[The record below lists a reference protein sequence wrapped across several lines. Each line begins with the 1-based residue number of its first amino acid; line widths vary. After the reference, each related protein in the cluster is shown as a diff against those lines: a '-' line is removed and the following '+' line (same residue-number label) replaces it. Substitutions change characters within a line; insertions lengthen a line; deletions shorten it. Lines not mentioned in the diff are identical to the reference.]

1 MFFQYLWP
9 TVLFFAQSVAS
20 EHFSACDFLGGFL
33 QQSQQ
38 KLSWISPK
46 FLKSE
51 CPLEGK
57 SELWPA
63 ICFFTK
69 HLCSLEINT
78 DITRVFMTMAKLK
91 GLYAMFLQVIVLVE
105 YRLG

>member
-9 TVLFFAQSVAS
+9 TVLLLLLFAQSVAS
-20 EHFSACDFLGGFL
+20 EHYSACDFLGGFL

-38 KLSWISPK
+38 NLTWTLQK

-51 CPLEGK
+51 CPLKGK

-63 ICFFTK
+63 NVFTK
-69 HLCSLEINT
+69 HLCS
-78 DITRVFMTMAKLK
+78 
-91 GLYAMFLQVIVLVE
+91 
-105 YRLG
+105 